1 MLTTQPKASH
11 AHSKNGALLM
21 AYRDSKTS
29 DRWAIWKSTEVGC
42 IKLLE
47 EVSKEDD
54 HGRADVL
61 LLHVEKVSE
70 RPAGPS

>member
-1 MLTTQPKASH
+1 MG
-11 AHSKNGALLM
+11 NM
-21 AYRDSKTS
+21 
-29 DRWAIWKSTEVGC
+29 EVHRSRLYQAAGGG
-42 IKLLE
+42 LQ
-47 EVSKEDD
+47 EDD